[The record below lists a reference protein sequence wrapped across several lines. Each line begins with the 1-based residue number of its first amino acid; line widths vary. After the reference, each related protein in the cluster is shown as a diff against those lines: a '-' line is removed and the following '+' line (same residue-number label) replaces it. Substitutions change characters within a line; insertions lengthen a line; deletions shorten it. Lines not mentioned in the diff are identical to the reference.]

1 MNGLITLRK
10 RLALSQAE
18 IGAAIGI
25 TQSTISQ
32 SERGDITLSVEVAK
46 RLVQF
51 ARSKGIKATLD
62 EIYMTD
68 AEAA

>member
-10 RLALSQAE
+10 RLAMSQAE
-18 IGAAIGI
+18 IGAAIGV

-51 ARSKGIKATLD
+51 ARSKGVKASLD
-62 EIYMTD
+62 DLYMSG